1 MFSHLH
7 QMKSYQPGEFIYAAQ
22 EPAESMFIITKGR
35 VKLGEFTANGEERTL
50 AILREG
56 EVFGEMVMAG
66 HTERREFAQCLEK
79 ETQLCILL
87 WGDLRRLMRD
97 DADLSIRIVKWFGL
111 KMERLERKVE
121 SLTFKDSRT
130 RIIDFLKE
138 AVVFKGKQIGDEW
151 MIRTKLTHAD
161 IATLTATSRQTVSE
175 VLNDLRREN
184 KIFFER
190 GKILIRNIDNLK

>member
-1 MFSHLH
+1 
-7 QMKSYQPGEFIYAAQ
+7 MKSYAPGEFIYAAQ
-22 EPAESMFIITKGR
+22 EPAESMFVITKGR
-35 VKLGEFTANGEERTL
+35 VKLGGFTAEGEERTL

-66 HTERREFAQCLEK
+66 YTERREFAQCMDK
-79 ETQLCILL
+79 DTQICIVV
-87 WGDLRRLMRD
+87 WEDLKQLMRD
-97 DADLSIRIVKWFGL
+97 DADLSIRIIKWIGFKL
-111 KMERLERKVE
+111 ERLERKVE

-130 RIIDFLKE
+130 RIIDFLKD

-184 KIFFER
+184 KIYFER
-190 GKILIRNIDNLK
+190 GKILIRNVDNL